1 MMLSAPV
8 LTGGC
13 AVVGPYPIS
22 NGRMAYNE
30 VINYTE
36 DQQLLNAI
44 VQERY
49 GQTFG
54 MMSVSSVAASV
65 KFRGSVGAEFNA
77 WGSDKF
83 MDKLTPLSLGAAY
96 EKNPTISY
104 VLVQGEAVLRSL
116 VTPLSIDEG
125 FMLLSSAKERHI
137 VNRIL
142 FRRCNDVKMP
152 IDGPMPPEVQR
163 AAALGVMLREAGIMR
178 LGRVPGSDDKRP
190 EYVFILSGYAKEHHD
205 TIRGHLN
212 LLGIGGQVVDGRKI
226 VILFAPSVDPDAEG
240 TKQQIPVLTIPVG

>member
-1 MMLSAPV
+1 MMMLSAPV
-8 LTGGC
+8 LTGDC
-13 AVVGPYPIS
+13 AVVGPYSIS
-22 NGRMAYNE
+22 NGCMAYNE

-54 MMSVSSVAASV
+54 MLSVSSVAARV

-96 EKNPTISY
+96 EENPTISY

-116 VTPLSIDEG
+116 VTPL
-125 FMLLSSAKERHI
+125 
-137 VNRIL
+137 RIEEQGVVL
-142 FRRCNDVKMP
+142 AHQVCCQTPPLPGKHQAA
-152 IDGPMPPEVQR
+152 GPGADHSGRMMQQINSPP
-163 AAALGVMLREAGIMR
+163 LR
-178 LGRVPGSDDKRP
+178 
-190 EYVFILSGYAKEHHD
+190 
-205 TIRGHLN
+205 T
-212 LLGIGGQVVDGRKI
+212 GQVELI
-226 VILFAPSVDPDAEG
+226 P
-240 TKQQIPVLTIPVG
+240 TKLEKTQK